1 MLCRNARMAEIRK
14 IFLRIISSIDRRI
27 DEKYLI
33 IRRIILF
40 QFLVRFLFNKLLSNS
55 EENIRAIDMTTDY
68 RDNCTGKLPVDIG
81 KI

>member
-68 RDNCTGKLPVDIG
+68 RDNRTGKLPVDIG